1 MNGHTVYFHWHSSF
15 LSVAELKVTATG
27 DEDAY
32 QAAYDIA
39 LRMGYTRPRWWQ
51 FWRWQDSMPPAPFDV
66 NEPNEKE

>member
-1 MNGHTVYFHWHSSF
+1 MVIQFISTGTVRSSH
-15 LSVAELKVTATG
+15 VVELEVTAIEDG
-27 DEDAY
+27 DAY

-39 LRMGYTRPRWWQ
+39 LRMGYTRPKWWQ